1 MKNRLKGRI
10 VNIEKTVHQVTHL
23 LTGIKKKDQTKYRHR
38 PGSNGTVVTGSEY
51 SGTTIDIKIFV
62 YDYKECIQF
71 DIRDYVLR
79 VNDKKKISSKLLGH
93 IISAN
98 EGQKVVVEE
107 VKEGWRFDFNQL
119 DVIPPKKTS
128 KTKYK

>member
-1 MKNRLKGRI
+1 MTNRLKGRI
-10 VNIEKTVHQVTHL
+10 VNIGKTVHQVTRL
-23 LTGIKKKDQTKYRHR
+23 LTGINKKDQPKYRHF

-51 SGTTIDIKIFV
+51 FGTTIDVKIFV
-62 YDYKECIQF
+62 YDYKECVEF

-79 VNDKKKISSKLLGH
+79 VNDKKKISTKLLDY

-107 VKEGWRFDFNQL
+107 VEDGWRFDFTQL
-119 DVIPPKKTS
+119 DVIPSKKKS
-128 KTKYK
+128 KTK